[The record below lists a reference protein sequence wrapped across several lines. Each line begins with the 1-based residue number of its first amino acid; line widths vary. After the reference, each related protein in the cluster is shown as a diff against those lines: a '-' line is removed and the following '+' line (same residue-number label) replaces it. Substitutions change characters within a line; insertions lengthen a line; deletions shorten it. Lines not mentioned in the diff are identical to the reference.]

1 MKNRR
6 DVSEYRIT
14 AMPRFFVRPE
24 DIADGRVT
32 ISGDD
37 AKHIAKSL
45 RMRAGEE
52 LTVCDAHSREY
63 LCEIETVL
71 NGEVSA
77 RIISESAV
85 LSEPPYRAYL
95 YQSLPKGD
103 KMEYIVQKA
112 VEIGVY
118 RIIPLVS
125 ERSISRP
132 DQASCAKKVERWNRI
147 ALEAAK
153 QCGRGII
160 PTVSEVVTYKEAVRQ
175 MSELLS
181 EEGSVSFLC
190 YEGSGTEKLGA
201 VAGDGSYKDIAF
213 LIGPEGGISHEET
226 ELARQNGIKLAGL
239 GKRILRCETASGF
252 VLSCLAYENELRQ

>member
-1 MKNRR
+1 
-6 DVSEYRIT
+6 
-14 AMPRFFVRPE
+14 MPRFFVKPE

-32 ISGDD
+32 ITGDD

-45 RMRAGEE
+45 RMRVGEE
-52 LTVCDAHSREY
+52 LTVCDMSSHEY
-63 LCEIETVL
+63 LCELETVL

-77 RIISESAV
+77 RIIYERAV

-132 DQASCAKKVERWNRI
+132 DPSSCAKKVERWNRI

-153 QCGRGII
+153 QCGRGIV
-160 PTVSEVVTYKEAVRQ
+160 PKVSDVITYKEAVRQ
-175 MSELLS
+175 MSELSS

-190 YEGSGTEKLGA
+190 YEGDGTEKLGDI
-201 VAGDGSYKDIAF
+201 AGCKNLKNIAF
-213 LIGPEGGISHEET
+213 LIGPEGGISDEET
-226 ELARQNGIKLAGL
+226 DLARQNGLRLAGL

-252 VLSCLAYENELRQ
+252 VLSCLAYENELRR